1 LRVAIPAIPMVVL
14 GGIFY
19 AQLEAKMIAL
29 MLGSVVLISIPIR
42 RIAKSYKIKT
52 SPSVLSFVGGIF
64 GFLAG
69 SSTGPG
75 LLLVPFMLGYGLS
88 KASFVAT
95 LAVIAAM
102 THIARALTFGSI
114 GLIGQDILTLGIIAG
129 IATIPGAMLG
139 RLILERITNRN
150 HEILVDL
157 MALGGGG
164 NFLWIAFQ

>member
-1 LRVAIPAIPMVVL
+1 
-14 GGIFY
+14 
-19 AQLEAKMIAL
+19 
-29 MLGSVVLISIPIR
+29 
-42 RIAKSYKIKT
+42 
-52 SPSVLSFVGGIF
+52 
-64 GFLAG
+64 
-69 SSTGPG
+69 
-75 LLLVPFMLGYGLS
+75 VPFMLGYGLS

-139 RLILERITNRN
+139 RLILKRITNRN